1 MVLLFCAVRENGM
14 TGRAAFPVLWEVSEG
29 NPALTWSV
37 L

>member
-1 MVLLFCAVRENGM
+1 MVLLFCAVTENDR
-14 TGRAAFPVLWEVSEG
+14 TERAAFPVLLEVSKG